1 MSDRERVYIFD
12 TTLRDGEQSPGAS
25 MGVEEKL
32 SMARQLARLGVDV
45 IEAGF
50 PAASDGDFEAVKLVA
65 SEIIGPQIAALA
77 RTSKQDIDRAWSA
90 ICHAKSPR
98 LHIFIATS
106 DLHIE
111 KKLGKTREEVFK
123 DACEAVRYAK
133 TLTDNIEFSAEDATR
148 SDPYYLA
155 EVVRGV
161 LEMGAKVINI
171 PDTVGYTVPHEY
183 ERLISFLIQN
193 VPELKGKAIL
203 SVHCHND
210 LGLAVAN
217 SIAAVRAG
225 ARQVE
230 CTINGIGERAGNA
243 SLEEIVMAFRTRPD
257 ELPFVTNIVT
267 EQIYPTSRMLVSI
280 TGIPVQPNKAI
291 VGDNA
296 FAHEA
301 GIHQDG
307 VLKEKRTYEIM
318 TPESVGRRSSKLVLG
333 KHSGRHAFRDRLQQ
347 LGFELSGDEFDR
359 VFKRFKR
366 LADQKKDVYDE
377 DIEEII
383 AEEVLRIP
391 DSYHLKF
398 LNVTSGT
405 ELIPTASVQLEV
417 HGSVVK
423 DYGAGDG
430 PVDAAF
436 KTIAKI
442 VNTKSRLVKYSV
454 NAITGGTDAQG
465 VVNVR
470 LEEDGIEV
478 VGRGADTDI
487 IVASAKAYVNALNK
501 LERRKKANQE
511 LKRSAP

>member
-1 MSDRERVYIFD
+1 
-12 TTLRDGEQSPGAS
+12 
-25 MGVEEKL
+25 
-32 SMARQLARLGVDV
+32 
-45 IEAGF
+45 
-50 PAASDGDFEAVKLVA
+50 
-65 SEIIGPQIAALA
+65 
-77 RTSKQDIDRAWSA
+77 
-90 ICHAKSPR
+90 
-98 LHIFIATS
+98 
-106 DLHIE
+106 
-111 KKLGKTREEVFK
+111 
-123 DACEAVRYAK
+123 
-133 TLTDNIEFSAEDATR
+133 
-148 SDPYYLA
+148 
-155 EVVRGV
+155 
-161 LEMGAKVINI
+161 
-171 PDTVGYTVPHEY
+171 
-183 ERLISFLIQN
+183 
-193 VPELKGKAIL
+193 
-203 SVHCHND
+203 
-210 LGLAVAN
+210 
-217 SIAAVRAG
+217 
-225 ARQVE
+225 
-230 CTINGIGERAGNA
+230 
-243 SLEEIVMAFRTRPD
+243 
-257 ELPFVTNIVT
+257 
-267 EQIYPTSRMLVSI
+267 
-280 TGIPVQPNKAI
+280 

-417 HGSVVK
+417 HGSVIK

>member
-1 MSDRERVYIFD
+1 
-12 TTLRDGEQSPGAS
+12 

-65 SEIIGPQIAALA
+65 SEIVGPQIAALA

-111 KKLGKTREEVFK
+111 KKLGKSREEVFK

-148 SDPYYLA
+148 SDPSYLA

-267 EQIYPTSRMLVSI
+267 EQIYPTSRCWCQLPVSLFSP
-280 TGIPVQPNKAI
+280 T
-291 VGDNA
+291 
-296 FAHEA
+296 
-301 GIHQDG
+301 
-307 VLKEKRTYEIM
+307 
-318 TPESVGRRSSKLVLG
+318 KL
-333 KHSGRHAFRDRLQQ
+333 SW
-347 LGFELSGDEFDR
+347 
-359 VFKRFKR
+359 
-366 LADQKKDVYDE
+366 
-377 DIEEII
+377 
-383 AEEVLRIP
+383 
-391 DSYHLKF
+391 
-398 LNVTSGT
+398 
-405 ELIPTASVQLEV
+405 
-417 HGSVVK
+417 
-423 DYGAGDG
+423 
-430 PVDAAF
+430 
-436 KTIAKI
+436 
-442 VNTKSRLVKYSV
+442 
-454 NAITGGTDAQG
+454 AITPS
-465 VVNVR
+465 R
-470 LEEDGIEV
+470 M
-478 VGRGADTDI
+478 RR
-487 IVASAKAYVNALNK
+487 ASIRTAF
-501 LERRKKANQE
+501 
-511 LKRSAP
+511 